1 MKIGIWGKCHILV
14 STGGGA
20 RLLCRVSYRQE
31 IPRVTF
37 VVKCMLVLTIL
48 TCNRIFQLSSIKLQ
62 SVVDG
67 HLLWRFLLF
76 FLNKRMGFY
85 FYFLVNYLFI
95 FGSAGSL
102 FLRVG
107 FL

>member
-1 MKIGIWGKCHILV
+1 MSLFY
-14 STGGGA
+14 GA
-20 RLLCRVSYRQE
+20 
-31 IPRVTF
+31 
-37 VVKCMLVLTIL
+37 
-48 TCNRIFQLSSIKLQ
+48 SS
-62 SVVDG
+62 S
-67 HLLWRFLLF
+67 F